1 MILYAAAP
9 EDMATVR
16 VALIVWLPVRYTCT
30 LAMPALVVCKVAV
43 ALVAPDITGIVDVP
57 PTQVPSVVAN
67 VTDEPGVG
75 TFTLICRVLPISMA
89 VGLGLPVTTAHPG
102 LHSVCW
108 SMAKVAAT
116 VSTVRAVEA
125 DAPKAL
131 AIMVTVPA
139 VTPVTVVLK
148 TPLELVVPDDKAMLT
163 APVPD

>member
-1 MILYAAAP
+1 MILYEAAP
-9 EDMATVR
+9 EAMATVR
-16 VALIVWLPVRYTCT
+16 VSRIVGVPVRYTCT

-43 ALVAPDITGIVDVP
+43 ALVAPDITCIVDVP

-89 VGLGLPVTTAHPG
+89 VGLGLPATTAHPG

-108 SMAKVAAT
+108 SMAKVSAA
-116 VSTVRAVEA
+116 VFIVRSIGN
-125 DAPKAL
+125 DAPSAL
-131 AIMVTVPA
+131 AIMFTVPA
-139 VTPVTVVLK
+139 VTPVTVVVN
-148 TPLELVVPDDKAMLT
+148 TPLELAVPDDEAILT